1 MASISDFGIA
11 SVLPIAAL
19 AASSLAVPV
28 SALAQSP
35 ATTTIAVEIVGLR
48 DARGVVHLCLTREP
62 KGFPECKGP
71 GTVHATIRAST
82 MPLHYEFRSAPVGIY
97 AVSAIHDAN
106 NDGKLNTTFGMP
118 TEGFAFSR
126 NPAMKMRAPRFNE
139 ASFESNGRPLEPL
152 KMKYLL

>member
-19 AASSLAVPV
+19 AVSSLAVP
-28 SALAQSP
+28 AAAPAQSP
-35 ATTTIAVEIVGLR
+35 ATTTISVEIVGLR

-62 KGFPECKGP
+62 KGFPDCKGA
-71 GTVHATIRAST
+71 GNFKATIRASRA
-82 MPLHYEFRSAPVGIY
+82 PLHYEFHSVPLGTY
-97 AVSAIHDAN
+97 AVAVIHDAN
-106 NDGKLNTTFGMP
+106 NDGKLNTTFGIP

-126 NPAMKMRAPRFNE
+126 NPAMKMRAPRFSE
-139 ASFESNGRPLEPL
+139 ASFESNGRSLEPL

>member
-1 MASISDFGIA
+1 MASISGFGIA

-19 AASSLAVPV
+19 AVSSLAA
-28 SALAQSP
+28 SAPALGQSP
-35 ATTTIAVEIVGLR
+35 ATTTISVEIVGLR
-48 DARGVVHLCLTREP
+48 DARGMVHLCLTGEP
-62 KGFPECKGP
+62 KGFPDCKAP
-71 GTVHATIRAST
+71 GAMHATIRAST
-82 MPLHYEFRSAPVGIY
+82 SPLHYEFHSVPLGTW

-106 NDGKLNTTFGMP
+106 NDGKLNTTFGIP

-139 ASFESNGRPLEPL
+139 SAFDNSRPIAPL